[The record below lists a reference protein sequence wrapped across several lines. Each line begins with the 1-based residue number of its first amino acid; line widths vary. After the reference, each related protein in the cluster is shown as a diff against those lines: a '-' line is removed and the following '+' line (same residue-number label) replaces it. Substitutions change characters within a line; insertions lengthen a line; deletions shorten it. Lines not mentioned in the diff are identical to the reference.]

1 MRIGDKVRVTTAPW
15 AGELGTIESIDGASL
30 LVRLD
35 TSEHPDDVKELYPN
49 EFEVIHQFIRLPVP
63 DRRAAIEHTK
73 ALHQNE

>member
-1 MRIGDKVRVTTAPW
+1 MKIGDKVRVTTAPW
-15 AGELGTIESIDGASL
+15 AGELGTIESIDGASH

-35 TSEHPDDVKELYPN
+35 TSEHPDDVRELYPN
-49 EFEVIHQFIRLPVP
+49 EFEVILARDGKP